1 MTTTVKNLLICG
13 LAEYMRGMRDVEAR
27 QLAHELTLQVSESII
42 HGDQRSGGVALNPP
56 CFPREVWN
64 QLTVGVPWEAYGQ
77 AHGLR
82 GQEVMVSSVKALFSA
97 PAVLDHILNDRAQN
111 NGLWGGSLLVALGQ
125 LLWGAKHEL
134 VIFSPYWRIDGVQ
147 SLMAAA
153 GRSSYR
159 EVHIKIFTQPACRMS
174 NKDREGVNAFINIMR
189 QGKAEVK
196 IYAPRLVDG
205 AWPFIHAKL
214 MIADRVR
221 AYVGSANFTSSGLDH
236 GVESGVLVEGEA
248 AQSFAFW
255 AEALEGQCAEWQE

>member
-13 LAEYMRGMRDVEAR
+13 LAEYMRGMKDVEAR
-27 QLAHELTLQVSESII
+27 QLAHDLTLQVSESIT
-42 HGDQRSGGVALNPP
+42 QTSQCSRNAALNPP

-82 GQEVMVSSVKALFSA
+82 GQDVMISSVKALFSA
-97 PAVLDHILNDRAQN
+97 PAAFDDILNVTASN

-125 LLWGAKHEL
+125 LLGGAKHEL
-134 VIFSPYWRIDGVQ
+134 IIFSPYWRIDGVR
-147 SLMAAA
+147 SLLAAA

-159 EVHIKIFTQPACRMS
+159 EVQVKVFTQPTCRMS
-174 NKDREGVNAFINIMR
+174 NKDREGVTAFVDILR

-196 IYAPRLVDG
+196 ILAPRVVNG

-214 MIADRVR
+214 MIADRIR

-255 AEALEGQCAEWQE
+255 AEALKYQYAAWQE

>member
-27 QLAHELTLQVSESII
+27 QLAHDLTLQVSESITQT
-42 HGDQRSGGVALNPP
+42 GQCSGNVALNLP

-82 GQEVMVSSVKALFSA
+82 GQDVMISSVKALFSA
-97 PAVLDHILNDRAQN
+97 PAALDDILNVTASN

-125 LLWGAKHEL
+125 LLGGAKHEL
-134 VIFSPYWRIDGVQ
+134 IIFSPYWRIEGVR
-147 SLMAAA
+147 SLLAAA

-159 EVHIKIFTQPACRMS
+159 EVQVKVFTQPACRMS
-174 NKDREGVNAFINIMR
+174 DKDRDGVTAFVDILR

-196 IYAPRLVDG
+196 ILAPRVVDG

-255 AEALEGQCAEWQE
+255 AEALEYQCAAWQE

>member
-1 MTTTVKNLLICG
+1 MTTKVKNLLVYG
-13 LAEYMRGMRDVEAR
+13 LSEYMLGMRDVEAR
-27 QLAHELTLQVSESII
+27 QLAHDLTLHVSESII
-42 HGDQRSGGVALNPP
+42 QTDKRSTNVAFNLP

-82 GQEVMVSSVKALFSA
+82 GQDVMVSSVKALFSA
-97 PAVLDHILNDRAQN
+97 PAALDDLLNVSASN

-125 LLWGAKHEL
+125 LLGGAKHEL
-134 VIFSPYWRIDGVQ
+134 VIFSPYWRIEGVRL
-147 SLMAAA
+147 LMAAA
-153 GRSSYR
+153 GRSNYR
-159 EVHIKIFTQPACRMS
+159 EVRVKVFTQPSCRMS
-174 NKDREGVNAFINIMR
+174 NMDREGVTAFVDIFR
-189 QGKAEVK
+189 KGKAEVK
-196 IYAPRLVDG
+196 ILAPRVVDG

-248 AQSFAFW
+248 AKSFALW
-255 AEALEGQCAEWQE
+255 AKALECRCAEWQE